1 LNGKELILDL
11 STVDLTQQFADI
23 AEIRRWNS
31 QRYEM
36 EQLTAIVLVDNENHI
51 CLGYKDI
58 AETDFWVRGHMPG
71 RPLMPG
77 VIMCEAAAQLSS
89 YYATRFDLLG
99 ADTVGFGGLEEVRF
113 RDTVVPGDRLYLVC
127 QMTRLRRGRMI
138 VCRFQGLVNHR
149 VVVEGVIKGIPL
161 WNNGGPE
168 DAAAVSGHGEAREP
182 SGRGKQT
189 GPVG

>member
-1 LNGKELILDL
+1 MTGKELILDL
-11 STVDLTQQFADI
+11 SQIDLTQQFADLN
-23 AEIRRWNS
+23 EIRRWNS
-31 QRYEM
+31 QRHEM
-36 EQLTAIVLVDNENHI
+36 EQLTAIVLVDNVNHI
-51 CLGYKDI
+51 CVGYKDV
-58 AETDFWVRGHMPG
+58 TDSDFWVRGHMPG

-99 ADTVGFGGLEEVRF
+99 ADMVGFGGLEEVRF

-138 VCRFQGLVNHR
+138 VCRFQGIVNYR

-161 WNNGGPE
+161 WANGGP
-168 DAAAVSGHGEAREP
+168 SQGSEAGVQPE
-182 SGRGKQT
+182 SAN
-189 GPVG
+189 